1 MSASPISLLKQY
13 FGYAAFRPH
22 QEDIIRHIL
31 QRKSCLVLMPTGGG
45 KSICYQIPALAMEGT
60 AIVVSP
66 LISLM
71 KDQVDALQSCGI
83 SAYALNSA
91 LTDSNRVSLRRMCL
105 EGKVKLL
112 YMAPETLLLELQNGL
127 LDDLKISM
135 FAIDEAHCIS
145 QWGHDF
151 RPQYTQLGMLREHYP
166 DIPMVALTATADK
179 VTRADILKQL
189 HLEEARVFVS
199 SFDRPNLSLDVR
211 RGLAGKEKYNTLLYF
226 IRRHED
232 QSGIIYCF
240 SRKNTD
246 TLAEKLSADG
256 LKVLPYHAGLTTKL
270 RETTQELFLR
280 DEVQIVVATVAFGMG
295 IDKSNVRWV
304 VHYNLPK
311 SIESF
316 YQEIGRAGRDGLP
329 SDTLLFYNYS
339 DVIQLTRF
347 AQESGQREI
356 NMERLA
362 RMEEYAEAQV
372 CRRRILLNY
381 FGETSDHDCQNCDIC
396 HHPPQ
401 RFDGTVYAQKALSAI
416 VRTGQRATLPQ
427 VADILSGRFTPA
439 VREAGFDRIKTF
451 GAGRDVSQRHWR
463 DYLLQML
470 QSGLFEVGYDED
482 FHLKLTPM
490 GRDVLYGQRTLQL
503 AVPRVVETKSSTR
516 RRKTA
521 GKTEAQLPLQA
532 GVSAA
537 DEVVS
542 EKLFKHLRDMRL
554 VLAKQRGV
562 PPYVIMSD
570 ATLRQVAEVRPR
582 TVEEFGQISG
592 IGEFKKK
599 QYGALFVAAVKAF
612 LE

>member
-1 MSASPISLLKQY
+1 MSASPLSLLKQY

-22 QEDIIRHIL
+22 QEEIIRHIL

-232 QSGIIYCF
+232 QSGIIYCL

-256 LKVLPYHAGLTTKL
+256 FKVLPYHAGLTTKQ

-554 VLAKQRGV
+554 VLAKQKGV

>member
-1 MSASPISLLKQY
+1 MSASPLSLLKQY

-91 LTDSNRVSLRRMCL
+91 LTESNRVSLRRMCL

-232 QSGIIYCF
+232 QSGIIYCL

-256 LKVLPYHAGLTTKL
+256 FKVLPYHAGLTTKQ

-503 AVPRVVETKSSTR
+503 AVPRVEEAKSSTR

-532 GVSAA
+532 EVSAV

-542 EKLFKHLRDMRL
+542 KKLFKHLRAL
-554 VLAKQRGV
+554 CLELAKQKGV
-562 PPYVIMSD
+562 PPYIVMSE
-570 ATLRQVAEVRPR
+570 ATLRQLAEVRPR

-592 IGEFKKK
+592 IGEYKKK
-599 QYGALFVAAVKAF
+599 RYGALFVAAIKSF

>member
-1 MSASPISLLKQY
+1 MSASPLSLLKQY

-91 LTDSNRVSLRRMCL
+91 LTESNRVSLRRMCL

-232 QSGIIYCF
+232 QSGIIYCL

-256 LKVLPYHAGLTTKL
+256 FKVLPYHAGLTTKQ

-532 GVSAA
+532 EVSAV

-542 EKLFKHLRDMRL
+542 KKLFKHLRAL
-554 VLAKQRGV
+554 CLELAKQKGV
-562 PPYVIMSD
+562 PPYIVMSE
-570 ATLRQVAEVRPR
+570 ATLRQLAEVRPR

-592 IGEFKKK
+592 IGEYKKK
-599 QYGALFVAAVKAF
+599 RYGALFVAAIKSF

>member
-1 MSASPISLLKQY
+1 MSVSALSLLKQY
-13 FGYAAFRPH
+13 FGYDTFRPH
-22 QEDIIRHIL
+22 QEEIITHIL

-60 AIVVSP
+60 AVVVSP

-91 LTDSNRVSLRRMCL
+91 LSDTERVSLRRMCL

-112 YMAPETLLLELQNGL
+112 YMAPETLLGELNAGL
-127 LDDLKISM
+127 LADLQISL

-151 RPQYTQLGMLREHYP
+151 RPHYTQLGVLREHYP
-166 DIPMVALTATADK
+166 DVPMVALTATADK

-189 HLEEARVFVS
+189 HLEDAQVFVS

-211 RGLAGKEKYNTLLYF
+211 RWLAGKEKYSTLLHF
-226 IRRHED
+226 IRRHEE
-232 QSGIIYCF
+232 QSGIIYCL

-246 TLAEKLSADG
+246 NLAEKLAADG
-256 LKVLPYHAGLTTKL
+256 FKVLPYHAGLTNQQ

-311 SIESF
+311 SIEGF

-381 FGETSDHDCQNCDIC
+381 FGETADHDCQNCDIC

-416 VRTGQRATLPQ
+416 VRTGQKATLPQ

-439 VREAGFDRIKTF
+439 VREAGFERIKTF

-470 QSGLFEVGYDED
+470 QSGLFEVGYDD
-482 FHLKLTPM
+482 DCNLKLTSM
-490 GRDVLYGQRTLQL
+490 GRDVLYGQRSLQL
-503 AVPRVVETKSSTR
+503 AVPRVEETKPASR
-516 RRKTA
+516 RRKA
-521 GKTEAQLPLQA
+521 SDKAEAQLPLQA
-532 GVSAA
+532 EVSASGQ
-537 DEVVS
+537 VVS
-542 EKLFKHLRDMRL
+542 EKLFKHLRALRME
-554 VLAKQRGV
+554 LARQKGV
-562 PPYVIMSD
+562 PPYIVMSD
-570 ATLRQVAEVRPR
+570 ATLRKVADAQPR
-582 TVEEFGQISG
+582 TVEEFGRISG

-599 QYGALFVAAVKAF
+599 QYGALFVGAIKAF
-612 LE
+612 LK

>member
-1 MSASPISLLKQY
+1 MSASPLSLLKQY

-91 LTDSNRVSLRRMCL
+91 LTESNRVSLRRMCL

-232 QSGIIYCF
+232 QSGIIYCL

-256 LKVLPYHAGLTTKL
+256 FKVLPYHAGLTTKQ

-316 YQEIGRAGRDGLP
+316 YQEIGRAGRDGLS

-503 AVPRVVETKSSTR
+503 AVPRVEETKSSAR

-554 VLAKQRGV
+554 VLAKQKGV

>member
-1 MSASPISLLKQY
+1 MSASPLSLLKQY

-22 QEDIIRHIL
+22 QEEIIRHIL

-91 LTDSNRVSLRRMCL
+91 LTESNRVSLRRMCL

-232 QSGIIYCF
+232 QSGIIYCL

-256 LKVLPYHAGLTTKL
+256 FKVLPYHAGLTTKQ

-503 AVPRVVETKSSTR
+503 AVPRVEETKSSAR

-554 VLAKQRGV
+554 VLAKQKGV

>member
-1 MSASPISLLKQY
+1 MSASPLSLLKQY

-91 LTDSNRVSLRRMCL
+91 LTESNRVSLRRMCL

-232 QSGIIYCF
+232 QSGIIYCL

-256 LKVLPYHAGLTTKL
+256 FKVLPYHAGLTTKQ

-503 AVPRVVETKSSTR
+503 AVPRVEETKSSAR

-554 VLAKQRGV
+554 VLAKQKGV

>member
-1 MSASPISLLKQY
+1 MSASPLSLLKQY

-91 LTDSNRVSLRRMCL
+91 LTESNRVSLRRMCL
-105 EGKVKLL
+105 GGKVKLL

-232 QSGIIYCF
+232 QSGIIYCL

-256 LKVLPYHAGLTTKL
+256 FKVLPYHAGLTTKQ

-503 AVPRVVETKSSTR
+503 AVPRVEETKSSTR

-521 GKTEAQLPLQA
+521 GKAEAQLPLQA

-542 EKLFKHLRDMRL
+542 KKLFKHLRAL
-554 VLAKQRGV
+554 CLELAKQKGV
-562 PPYVIMSD
+562 PPYIVMSE
-570 ATLRQVAEVRPR
+570 ATLRQLAEVRPR
-582 TVEEFGQISG
+582 TVDEFGQISG

-599 QYGALFVAAVKAF
+599 RYGALFVAAIKSF

>member
-1 MSASPISLLKQY
+1 MSASPLSLLKQY

-91 LTDSNRVSLRRMCL
+91 LTESNRVSLRRMCL

-232 QSGIIYCF
+232 QSGIIYCL

-256 LKVLPYHAGLTTKL
+256 FKVLPYHAGLTTKQ

-503 AVPRVVETKSSTR
+503 AVPRVEETKSSVR

-542 EKLFKHLRDMRL
+542 EKLFKHLRAL
-554 VLAKQRGV
+554 CLELAKQKGV
-562 PPYVIMSD
+562 PPYIVMSE
-570 ATLRQVAEVRPR
+570 ATLRQLAEVRPR

-599 QYGALFVAAVKAF
+599 RYGALFVAAIKSF

>member
-1 MSASPISLLKQY
+1 MSASPLSLLKQY

-91 LTDSNRVSLRRMCL
+91 LTESNRVSLRRMCL

-232 QSGIIYCF
+232 QSGIIYCL

-256 LKVLPYHAGLTTKL
+256 FKVLPYHAGLTTKQ

-516 RRKTA
+516 RRKAA

-532 GVSAA
+532 EVSAV

-542 EKLFKHLRDMRL
+542 KKLFKHLRAL
-554 VLAKQRGV
+554 CLELAKQKGV
-562 PPYVIMSD
+562 PPYIVMSE
-570 ATLRQVAEVRPR
+570 ATLRQLAEVRPR

-592 IGEFKKK
+592 IGEYKKK
-599 QYGALFVAAVKAF
+599 RYGALFVAAIKSF